1 MATNKQVI
9 ENIQKENSK
18 LKEINDEL
26 IAVLRSILINEQC
39 SLCITHK
46 KIASNV
52 LEKVTK
58 EMVK

>member
-39 SLCITHK
+39 SSCNYHK
-46 KIASNV
+46 KIATNI

-58 EMVK
+58 EVK